1 MDIATLLI
9 AHYVLSLGSV
19 RETSRA
25 LERPVASVSAALS
38 RLQSHIATPLTTTAG
53 NRILPTLE
61 GRRLGRDLARAADLI
76 LDIASLSKLSDDV
89 PVERHAARISVSLLA
104 LSRFIVVARTGS
116 IRSAAIEIGIGQ
128 PQLTRQLKSLEQDLG
143 LTLLVRT
150 ATGAAPTPEG
160 KQLLTFSED
169 LETIW
174 LRISDRAGDRFR
186 RASMMTNLGSVTPL
200 GRESRIARIL
210 AFLAAEWPRRQPRN
224 PLFISS
230 TNAEELLSGLN
241 NRLYDIVL
249 LDTVEVP
256 AGVDHRV
263 VSRSGLAL
271 VGPAHLLQ
279 EPHDLRHLLLSTPIA
294 LPSLKSGLRQKFVTL
309 IEDILKPEERARL
322 SFIEIDSIPVIANLV
337 IEHGHLA
344 LLPQWAIPNSSEKM
358 GLDDKMAAIPLPQTY
373 DMQLSLAWKRG
384 ASSENVAGLV
394 QRILADG
401 GMMEA

>member
-1 MDIATLLI
+1 MDVATLLI

-19 RETSRA
+19 REASRA

-38 RLQSHIATPLTTTAG
+38 RLQSHIATPLTTTVG

-61 GRRLGRDLARAADLI
+61 GRRLGRDLSRAADLI
-76 LDIASLSKLSDDV
+76 LEIASLSKTEEPS
-89 PVERHAARISVSLLA
+89 VERHAARISVSLLA

-150 ATGAAPTPEG
+150 AAGAAPTPEG
-160 KQLLTFSED
+160 KQLLTLSED

-186 RASMMTNLGSVTPL
+186 RASMTTNLGSVTPL

-241 NRLYDIVL
+241 SRLYDIVL

-271 VGPAHLLQ
+271 VGPADLLA
-279 EPHDLRHLLLSTPIA
+279 EPHDLRRLLLGTPIA

-309 IEDILKPEERARL
+309 TEDILKPEERARL

-344 LLPQWAIPNSSEKM
+344 LLPQWAIP
-358 GLDDKMAAIPLPQTY
+358 GLEDKMAAIPLPQTY

-394 QRILADG
+394 QRILTDG
-401 GMMEA
+401 GMMDA

>member
-1 MDIATLLI
+1 MDVATLLI

-19 RETSRA
+19 REASRA

-38 RLQSHIATPLTTTAG
+38 RLQSHIATPLTTTTG

-61 GRRLGRDLARAADLI
+61 GRRLGRDLSRAADLI
-76 LDIASLSKLSDDV
+76 LELAALSATPEETS
-89 PVERHAARISVSLLA
+89 VERHAARISVSLLA

-128 PQLTRQLKSLEQDLG
+128 PQLTRQLRSLEQDAG
-143 LTLLVRT
+143 LTLLERT
-150 ATGAAPTPEG
+150 ASGAVPTPVG
-160 KQLLTFSED
+160 TRFLSLAED

-186 RASMMTNLGSVTPL
+186 RASMMTHLGSVTPL
-200 GRESRIARIL
+200 GRESRIAKIL
-210 AFLAAEWPRRQPRN
+210 AFLAAEWPLRQPRN
-224 PLFISS
+224 PLYISS
-230 TNAEELLSGLN
+230 TNAEELLAGLN
-241 NRLYDIVL
+241 NRLYDVVL

-256 AGVDHRV
+256 AGIDHRV
-263 VSRSGLAL
+263 VSRSSLAV
-271 VGPAHLLQ
+271 VGSAGVIGGR
-279 EPHDLRHLLLSTPIA
+279 ETDLRRLLMTTPIA

-309 IEDILKPEERARL
+309 IEDILKPAERALL
-322 SFIEIDSIPVIANLV
+322 SFVEIDSIPVIANLV
-337 IEHGHLA
+337 IEHGYIA
-344 LLPQWAIPNSSEKM
+344 LLPQWAIL

-384 ASSENVAGLV
+384 SSSESTAGLV

-401 GMMEA
+401 GLMDA

>member
-1 MDIATLLI
+1 MDVATLLI

-19 RETSRA
+19 REASRA

-38 RLQSHIATPLTTTAG
+38 RLQSHIATPLTTTVG
-53 NRILPTLE
+53 NRILTTLE
-61 GRRLGRDLARAADLI
+61 GRRLGRDLSRAADLI
-76 LDIASLSKLSDDV
+76 LEIASLSKTEEPS
-89 PVERHAARISVSLLA
+89 VERHAARISVSLLA
-104 LSRFIVVARTGS
+104 LSRFIVMARTGS

-128 PQLTRQLKSLEQDLG
+128 PQLTRQLKSLEKDLG

-150 ATGAAPTPEG
+150 AAGAAPTPEG
-160 KQLLTFSED
+160 KQLLTLSED

-210 AFLAAEWPRRQPRN
+210 ALLAAEWPRRQPRN

-241 NRLYDIVL
+241 SRLYDIVL

-271 VGPAHLLQ
+271 VGPADLLV
-279 EPHDLRHLLLSTPIA
+279 EPHDLRRLLLGTPIA

-344 LLPQWAIPNSSEKM
+344 LLPQWAIS

-401 GMMEA
+401 GLMDA